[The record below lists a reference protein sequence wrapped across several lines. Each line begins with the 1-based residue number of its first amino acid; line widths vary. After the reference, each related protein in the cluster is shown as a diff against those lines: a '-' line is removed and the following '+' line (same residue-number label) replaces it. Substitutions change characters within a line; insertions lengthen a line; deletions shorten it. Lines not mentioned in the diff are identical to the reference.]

1 MKFVQKWLPVYI
13 KAWIQLIWYH
23 RDIYPR
29 ETFQWTKYHA
39 FNLPNHIPVNI
50 HPELQQYLD
59 DLCDDLLDKIKQVHY
74 LNLYICEYD
83 DETNIIERYC
93 LDFGDVNHLD
103 KMEGVINQEDI
114 VFDEF
119 RSSLYSLLAYLEKL
133 PLLRPGKYTFDIV
146 IETVEMS
153 LGHVSN
159 ENMNRTKESIT
170 ALERDW
176 NWVKYRDSSKDFSG
190 GTETQQQRVKMCSL
204 NGCDLNSL
212 VFHQFAERVIENNPD
227 ISASIE

>member
-1 MKFVQKWLPVYI
+1 
-13 KAWIQLIWYH
+13 
-23 RDIYPR
+23 
-29 ETFQWTKYHA
+29 
-39 FNLPNHIPVNI
+39 
-50 HPELQQYLD
+50 
-59 DLCDDLLDKIKQVHY
+59 
-74 LNLYICEYD
+74 
-83 DETNIIERYC
+83 
-93 LDFGDVNHLD
+93 
-103 KMEGVINQEDI
+103 
-114 VFDEF
+114 
-119 RSSLYSLLAYLEKL
+119 
-133 PLLRPGKYTFDIV
+133 
-146 IETVEMS
+146 MS